1 MFTILTIDD
10 EENIRNG
17 LADNFELEGYNVEK
31 AANGKEGLSKIEKGG
46 IDLVITDLR
55 MDGIPGEEVV
65 RRVTTEHPGIPII
78 VLTGHGSIEDATA
91 AIKAGAYDFLT
102 KPLDLDHLNHIV
114 KNALKGRE
122 QQKII
127 TELQEKIKNGGN
139 SASDMIGKSAELN
152 KVKELISKAAPSKA
166 NVLITGE
173 SGVGKE
179 LVAKS
184 IHEQSPR
191 KDKPFVI
198 VHCAA
203 LSETLLE
210 SELFGYEKGA
220 FTGADTQHKGRFE
233 VADGGTI
240 FLDEIGEINQ
250 ATQIKLL
257 RVIQEKSF
265 ERVGGTQSINVDV
278 RIVAAT
284 NRNLEEEVHAGHFRE
299 DLFYRLNVVR
309 IPMPPLRERKDDIP
323 LLLHAFL
330 REFNIENEKNI
341 TGFDNRAKSAIL
353 KYSWPGNIRE
363 LKNCVESAV
372 VMCTGDEIK
381 IEDLPASVREKGEE
395 KSITIP
401 IGMTLDE
408 AEMVII
414 QENLAED
421 AGSQKVLKL
430 VQEVADKAAELAED
444 LRRKVTV
451 AELMQE
457 TGWDED
463 KIRSAI
469 KFSGDNIEDLDSGE
483 KKKN

>member
-31 AANGKEGLSKIEKGG
+31 AASGKEGLAKIEKGG

-55 MDGIPGEEVV
+55 MDGIPGQEVV
-65 RRVTTEHPGIPII
+65 RRVTTEYPGIPVI

-91 AIKAGAYDFLT
+91 AIKAGAFDFLT

-122 QQKII
+122 QQQRI
-127 TELQEKIKNGGN
+127 TELEEKIRTGSA
-139 SASDMIGKSAELN
+139 SASDMIGKSAQLN
-152 KVKELISKAAPSKA
+152 SVKNLISRAAPSRA

-173 SGVGKE
+173 SGSGKE

-203 LSETLLE
+203 LSESLLE

-220 FTGADTQHKGRFE
+220 FTGAENQHKGRFE

-250 ATQIKLL
+250 ATQVKLL
-257 RVIQEKSF
+257 RVIQEKTF
-265 ERVGGTQSINVDV
+265 ERVGGTQPINVDV
-278 RIVAAT
+278 RLVAAT
-284 NRNLEEEVHAGHFRE
+284 NRNLEEEVKAGRFRE

-309 IPMPPLRERKDDIP
+309 IPIPPLRDRKDDIP

-330 REFNIENEKNI
+330 REFNIENQKNI

-395 KSITIP
+395 KVITIP
-401 IGMTLDE
+401 IGMPLDE

-414 QENLAED
+414 QENLAACNGNKSKCAE
-421 AGSQKVLKL
+421 VLGIGRKTLHRKL
-430 VQEVADKAAELAED
+430 
-444 LRRKVTV
+444 
-451 AELMQE
+451 
-457 TGWDED
+457 
-463 KIRSAI
+463 
-469 KFSGDNIEDLDSGE
+469 GE
-483 KKKN
+483 EE

>member
-31 AANGKEGLSKIEKGG
+31 AASGKEGLARIEKGG

-55 MDGIPGEEVV
+55 MDGIPGQEVV
-65 RRVTTEHPGIPII
+65 RRVTTEHPGIPVI

-91 AIKAGAYDFLT
+91 AIKAGAFDFLT

-114 KNALKGRE
+114 KNALKGRQQE
-122 QQKII
+122 QRIS
-127 TELQEKIKNGGN
+127 ELEEKIRTGAA

-152 KVKELISKAAPSKA
+152 KVKELIAKAAPSRA

-184 IHEQSPR
+184 IHEQSSR
-191 KDKPFVI
+191 KEQPFII

-203 LSETLLE
+203 LSESLLE

-220 FTGADTQHKGRFE
+220 FTGAESQHKGRFE
-233 VADGGTI
+233 IADGGTI

-250 ATQIKLL
+250 STQVKLL
-257 RVIQEKSF
+257 RVIQEKTF
-265 ERVGGTQSINVDV
+265 ERVGGTQPITVDV
-278 RIVAAT
+278 RLVAAT
-284 NRNLEEEVHAGHFRE
+284 NRNLEEEVKAGRFRE

-330 REFNIENEKNI
+330 RDFNIENQKNI

-372 VMCTGDEIK
+372 VMCNGDEIK

-395 KSITIP
+395 KAITIP
-401 IGMTLDE
+401 IGMSLEE

-414 QENLAED
+414 QENLAACNGNKTKCAE
-421 AGSQKVLKL
+421 VLGIGRKTLHRKL
-430 VQEVADKAAELAED
+430 GLSEEE
-444 LRRKVTV
+444 
-451 AELMQE
+451 
-457 TGWDED
+457 
-463 KIRSAI
+463 
-469 KFSGDNIEDLDSGE
+469 
-483 KKKN
+483 

>member
-17 LADNFELEGYNVEK
+17 LADNFELEGYAVQK
-31 AANGKEGLSKIEKGG
+31 ASNGKEGLAIIAKGG

-55 MDGIPGEEVV
+55 MDGITGQEVV
-65 RRVTTEHPGIPII
+65 RRVVTENPGIPVI
-78 VLTGHGSIEDATA
+78 VLTGHGSTEDAVA
-91 AIKAGAYDFLT
+91 ALKAGAYDFLT

-114 KNALKGRE
+114 KKALEGR
-122 QQKII
+122 QDKKTI
-127 TELQEKIKNGGN
+127 TELQEKIRNGGAN
-139 SASDMIGKSAELN
+139 AGDMIGKSAELN
-152 KVKELISKAAPSKA
+152 RVKELIAKAAPSKA

-220 FTGADTQHKGRFE
+220 FTGADTMHKGHFE
-233 VADGGTI
+233 FADGGTI

-250 ATQIKLL
+250 STQVKLL

-265 ERVGGTQSINVDV
+265 QRVGGNVPINVDV

-284 NRNLEEEVHAGHFRE
+284 NRNLEEEVQNGKFRE

-323 LLLHAFL
+323 LLLHTFL
-330 REFNIENEKNI
+330 REFNIENQKNI
-341 TGFDNRAKSAIL
+341 TGFDNRAKAAIL

-363 LKNCVESAV
+363 LKNCVESVV

-395 KSITIP
+395 KVINIP
-401 IGMTLDE
+401 VGMKLDD
-408 AEMVII
+408 AELLII
-414 QENLAED
+414 QENLAFCN
-421 AGSQKVLKL
+421 GNKTKC
-430 VQEVADKAAELAED
+430 AEL
-444 LRRKVTV
+444 LGIGRKTLHRKLGV
-451 AELMQE
+451 EE
-457 TGWDED
+457 
-463 KIRSAI
+463 
-469 KFSGDNIEDLDSGE
+469 
-483 KKKN
+483 

>member
-31 AANGKEGLSKIEKGG
+31 AASGKEGLAKIAAGG

-55 MDGIPGEEVV
+55 MDGISGEEVV
-65 RRVTTEHPGIPII
+65 RHVTTENPSIPII

-102 KPLDLDHLNHIV
+102 KPLDLDHLNLIV
-114 KNALKGRE
+114 KNALKGRQQQQIINE
-122 QQKII
+122 LQQKIK
-127 TELQEKIKNGGN
+127 TGS
-139 SASDMIGKSAELN
+139 SADGMIGKSAELN
-152 KVKELISKAAPSKA
+152 RVRNLIEKAAPSKA

-184 IHEQSPR
+184 IHNLSNR

-233 VADGGTI
+233 IADGGTI
-240 FLDEIGEINQ
+240 FLDEVGEINQ
-250 ATQIKLL
+250 ATQVKLL

-265 ERVGGTQSINVDV
+265 ERVGGTQPINVDV

-284 NRNLEEEVHAGHFRE
+284 NRNLEEEVRNGKFRE

-363 LKNCVESAV
+363 LRNCVESAV

-395 KSITIP
+395 KVISIP
-401 IGMTLDE
+401 VGMSLDE

-414 QENLAED
+414 QENLAFCN
-421 AGSQKVLKL
+421 GNKSKC
-430 VQEVADKAAELAED
+430 AEL
-444 LRRKVTV
+444 LGIGRKTLHRKLGIS
-451 AELMQE
+451 E
-457 TGWDED
+457 
-463 KIRSAI
+463 
-469 KFSGDNIEDLDSGE
+469 
-483 KKKN
+483 

>member
-31 AANGKEGLSKIEKGG
+31 AANGKEGLAKIEKGG

-139 SASDMIGKSAELN
+139 SDSDMIGKSAELN

-265 ERVGGTQSINVDV
+265 ERVGGTQSIKVDV

-414 QENLAED
+414 QENLAACNGNKSKCAEIL
-421 AGSQKVLKL
+421 GIGRKTLHRKL
-430 VQEVADKAAELAED
+430 GVEE
-444 LRRKVTV
+444 
-451 AELMQE
+451 
-457 TGWDED
+457 
-463 KIRSAI
+463 
-469 KFSGDNIEDLDSGE
+469 
-483 KKKN
+483 

>member
-31 AANGKEGLSKIEKGG
+31 AANGKEGLAKIEKGG

-265 ERVGGTQSINVDV
+265 ERVGGTQSIKVDV

-414 QENLAED
+414 QENLAACNGNKSKCAEIL
-421 AGSQKVLKL
+421 GIGRKTLHRKL
-430 VQEVADKAAELAED
+430 GVEE
-444 LRRKVTV
+444 
-451 AELMQE
+451 
-457 TGWDED
+457 
-463 KIRSAI
+463 
-469 KFSGDNIEDLDSGE
+469 
-483 KKKN
+483 

>member
-127 TELQEKIKNGGN
+127 TELQEKIKNGGA

-152 KVKELISKAAPSKA
+152 KVKALISKAAPSKA

-220 FTGADTQHKGRFE
+220 FTGAETQHKGRFE

-284 NRNLEEEVHAGHFRE
+284 NKNLEEEVHAGHFRE

-309 IPMPPLRERKDDIP
+309 IQMPPLRERKDDIP

-372 VMCTGDEIK
+372 VMCNGDEIK

-414 QENLAED
+414 QENLAACNGNKSKCAEIL
-421 AGSQKVLKL
+421 GIGRKTLHRKL
-430 VQEVADKAAELAED
+430 GVEE
-444 LRRKVTV
+444 
-451 AELMQE
+451 
-457 TGWDED
+457 
-463 KIRSAI
+463 
-469 KFSGDNIEDLDSGE
+469 
-483 KKKN
+483 

>member
-31 AANGKEGLSKIEKGG
+31 ASNGKEGLAKIEKGG

-55 MDGIPGEEVV
+55 MDGMPGEEVV
-65 RRVTTEHPGIPII
+65 RRVTTENPGIPII

-114 KNALKGRE
+114 KNALKGRQ

-127 TELQEKIKNGGN
+127 TELQEKIKKGGHP
-139 SASDMIGKSAELN
+139 DGMIGKSAELN
-152 KVKELISKAAPSKA
+152 RVKELISKAAPSKA

-184 IHEQSPR
+184 IHDQSPR
-191 KDKPFVI
+191 KDKPFII

-203 LSETLLE
+203 LSDTLLE

-220 FTGADTQHKGRFE
+220 FTGADSQHKGRFE
-233 VADGGTI
+233 IADGGTI
-240 FLDEIGEINQ
+240 FLDEIGEINA
-250 ATQIKLL
+250 ATQVKLL

-265 ERVGGTQSINVDV
+265 ERVGGTTPINVDV

-284 NRNLEEEVHAGHFRE
+284 NRNLEEEVKNGNFRE

-323 LLLHAFL
+323 LLLHNFL

-341 TGFDNRAKSAIL
+341 QGFDNRAKSAIL

-381 IEDLPASVREKGEE
+381 IEDLPATVREKGEE
-395 KSITIP
+395 KVINIP
-401 IGMTLDE
+401 VGMKLDD
-408 AEMVII
+408 AELLII
-414 QENLAED
+414 QENLAFCNGNKSKCAEIL
-421 AGSQKVLKL
+421 GIGRKTLHRKL
-430 VQEVADKAAELAED
+430 
-444 LRRKVTV
+444 
-451 AELMQE
+451 
-457 TGWDED
+457 
-463 KIRSAI
+463 
-469 KFSGDNIEDLDSGE
+469 GE
-483 KKKN
+483 EE